1 MVNKDYNAYLD
12 LHCHYDELKADYL
25 REILT
30 KNNIYAISASVDIES
45 YKRLEKLRLE
55 KISYLNFAYGI
66 YPDEVIKKSLSTLL
80 EELKEIN
87 FENAIALGEIGLDY
101 KVTKDKELR
110 DNQKIIFEKQLEIAE
125 KLDKPII
132 VHTRYATKA
141 TLDFLKDYSKLKVVL
156 HWFSGNLEEIN
167 EALDRG
173 YYLTQRYASPRIEN
187 INERLCQ
194 TFIETDYPVFREG
207 KEIEVTGIIDS
218 YDIFCKEYNLPLESI
233 KIRMLKN
240 FEKVFNKIDE

>member
-25 REILT
+25 REILI
-30 KNNIYAISASVDIES
+30 KNNIHAISASVDIES

-55 KISYLNFAYGI
+55 KISNLNFAYGI
-66 YPDEVIKKSLSTLL
+66 YPDEVIKKSLPTLL
-80 EELKEIN
+80 EEIKEIN
-87 FENAIALGEIGLDY
+87 FEESIALGEIGLDY

-110 DNQKIIFEKQLEIAE
+110 ENQKILFNKQLEIAE

-141 TLDFLKDYSKLKVVL
+141 TLDFLKDYSKLTVIF
-156 HWFSGNLEEIN
+156 HWFSGSPEEIK

-173 YYLTQRYASPRIEN
+173 YYLTQRYASPKIEN

-194 TFIETDYPVFREG
+194 VFIETDYPVYKDG
-207 KEIEVTGIIDS
+207 KEIEITGIIDS
-218 YDIFCKEYNLPLESI
+218 YDVFCKEYNIPLDSI
-233 KIRMLKN
+233 KTRMIKN